1 MFFDQIKEI
10 DGSIRA
16 LKDHLVNIGGAVDQ
30 QLDQLDDIAAHI
42 IALEAL
48 VIQMLKQTNVDVDA
62 AKEWVRINT
71 EVSTG
76 KEGGSTKARTI
87 VEQLTAR

>member
-1 MFFDQIKEI
+1 MFFDQIKDI

-16 LKDHLVNIGGAVDQ
+16 LKDHLVNIGGAVDR

-42 IALEAL
+42 IALEAIL
-48 VIQMLKQTNVDVDA
+48 IQVLKQTTVDVDA
-62 AKEWVRINT
+62 AKQWVRNAT
-71 EVSTG
+71 EESTG
-76 KEGGSTKARTI
+76 KEGGSTKARAV